1 MRSAGRG
8 VVWGVHRRHRRCAA
22 SRRFRGGGWRGQC
35 RGVQEVNGWQAQGRG
50 SVGACLGCKGWVTTR
65 CWVSD
70 LHARPCLPPCRT
82 AGTLRSPL
90 WRPTQPAGEPYQ
102 GGPREG
108 FRQARNEGPCCTAGL
123 QSVLDVKPRCAL
135 GACWHHQTA
144 AQPLAPATWR
154 LPAAPLPTPT
164 RVPHA
169 APSHPWPAICT
180 ATASRCPPPP
190 PRTCALQP
198 PPSRRRTMHA
208 TPPCP
213 CRPCRPNL
221 SGSSQPTSPPPA
233 SAKAS
238 WPTLPCRSEAVGEGG
253 RGAGPGRLCMHR
265 RVTCLPAPL
274 RMHPAPHPLPPFAP
288 CRAPALPLTTTG
300 TGGKGQR
307 GVAVAAL
314 VLPTSVVQP
323 SLLDCPFPHSK
334 CYGTGVTPEQLL
346 LGEIPAP
353 PELTVGALHQ
363 GGQGAGAGR
372 RAHGPCKAAMR
383 RGRALVP
390 PAATRLAVACRP
402 LCAAHA
408 PPCPPPA
415 WPPSPAANDGQAAR
429 P

>member
-190 PRTCALQP
+190 PPHLRPAATALTPPHDARHPSLPLPPLQAQPQWIFSTDFTSTSISKGVMADVALQVGSSWGGRPRGWAGPAVHASSGDMPARPSPDAPSPSP
-198 PPSRRRTMHA
+198 PPSL
-208 TPPCP
+208 CP
-213 CRPCRPNL
+213 MQGTRITFDNHWNRWEGAEGCSRGGACTTNV
-221 SGSSQPTSPPPA
+221 GGT
-233 SAKAS
+233 
-238 WPTLPCRSEAVGEGG
+238 TLP
-253 RGAGPGRLCMHR
+253 PRLP
-265 RVTCLPAPL
+265 LPAQQVL
-274 RMHPAPHPLPPFAP
+274 RHRGDA
-288 CRAPALPLTTTG
+288 RA
-300 TGGKGQR
+300 
-307 GVAVAAL
+307 AAARRD
-314 VLPTSVVQP
+314 PRAS
-323 SLLDCPFPHSK
+323 
-334 CYGTGVTPEQLL
+334 
-346 LGEIPAP
+346 
-353 PELTVGALHQ
+353 
-363 GGQGAGAGR
+363 
-372 RAHGPCKAAMR
+372 RAHGGCSSSR
-383 RGRALVP
+383 RAGCWGGAQGARALQSGDAP
-390 PAATRLAVACRP
+390 WAGAC
-402 LCAAHA
+402 A
-408 PPCPPPA
+408 PCSHSPRGCLPTALRCPCPSLPA
-415 WPPSPAANDGQAAR
+415 SCLAPFSCSK
-429 P
+429 